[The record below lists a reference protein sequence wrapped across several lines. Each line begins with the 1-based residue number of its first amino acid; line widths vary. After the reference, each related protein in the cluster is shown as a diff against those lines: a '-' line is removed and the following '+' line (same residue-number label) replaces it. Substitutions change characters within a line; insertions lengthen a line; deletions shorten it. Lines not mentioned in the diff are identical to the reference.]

1 MFIIHSMRTH
11 FTDTSQSQSQL
22 HASLLFY
29 CTGNFQLDD
38 VCVFLLPCK
47 TSNSIPFHPHS

>member
-29 CTGNFQLDD
+29 CTGNFQLD